1 MNVMRVQTMNAM
13 RNDVIQ
19 IDDYSKNRKHESKK
33 NRFDAQ
39 IDGKLCLV
47 CEFVENAEC

>member
-1 MNVMRVQTMNAM
+1 MSAMRIQTMNVM

-39 IDGKLCLV
+39 IDEKLCLV
-47 CEFVENAEC
+47 CELVKNAEC

>member
-1 MNVMRVQTMNAM
+1 MRIQTMNVM

-39 IDGKLCLV
+39 IDEKLCLV
-47 CEFVENAEC
+47 CELVENAEC